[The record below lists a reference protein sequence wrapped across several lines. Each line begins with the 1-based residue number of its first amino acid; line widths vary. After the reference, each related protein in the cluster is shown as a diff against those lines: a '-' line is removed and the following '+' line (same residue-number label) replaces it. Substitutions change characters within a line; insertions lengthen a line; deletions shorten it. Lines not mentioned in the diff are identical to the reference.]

1 MATNNQLI
9 VITGPT
15 ASGKTTLAIEL
26 AQKFNGEIVCADS
39 RTVYRGMDVGT
50 AKPTPKQQAMVPHHL
65 LDVVDPDELYTVSMF
80 QEQARAAIADIRS
93 RGKLP
98 FLVGGSGLYID
109 SVILNYQFGVE
120 ATKERH
126 VYTEMNID
134 ELLSLLK
141 KLHILIPENSRN
153 KRYLIRALEQG
164 TINTNRL
171 DTPQSDTVVVA
182 IATEK
187 AERDEHISSRIDEM
201 FKGPILKEA
210 EALALRY
217 GWDHESMTGNVYPLA
232 RQVLEGAVS
241 INDAK
246 RLAIIKDRQ
255 LAKRQITWLKRH
267 DFVRWLSL
275 EEARTY
281 LLSVLE

>member
-39 RTVYRGMDVGT
+39 RTVYRRMDVGT

-65 LDVVDPDELYTVSMF
+65 LDVVDPDERYTVSMF

-141 KLHILIPENSRN
+141 KLHISIPENSRN

-232 RQVLEGAVS
+232 RQVLEGGVS

-246 RLAIIKDRQ
+246 RLAIIKDQQ